1 LEVSYV
7 GVNAAQ
13 REIMDVVVYHPT
25 EAVHIDGASSRL
37 DSMVFSSVL
46 ACMRYNYE
54 KKLIASQGDLFF
66 VKREDFRAYVGRD
79 ESNNDDDIIES
90 CNKMFDI
97 KFRWNTLSKGKVRFG
112 GQLNFLSTFSL
123 TERAGHY
130 AFRVNPDLTRMINF
144 LRPQLYGK
152 YRLLQLQALTGHYS
166 RRLFVFLMDDL
177 GRAHGEGEPEQHVTE
192 PCKVETLKDYLN
204 ASQYP
209 RYKEFKFFRAE
220 VLNEAMADI
229 SSHSG
234 YKIDLVLHKVG
245 RNVDAVSFKLSRN
258 VQLFLSLGPAIGR
271 DALADDMRSFG
282 IDKSV
287 SGKWLSAF
295 PVSDV
300 QRVWDYVKEMHQ
312 KAPKTN
318 LAGYMVTCL
327 KQKGLVGELTVKA
340 KRDEIQKELEGVQA
354 KMRAVRQQCEADF
367 AAATRQDWLAL
378 QSDERASLWQSLES
392 VQERRIPTWCAMG
405 IKATSLDAFLV
416 DATLVERLC
425 GSAPVVESFFGEFR
439 AAMYARFGGGGTKL
453 LAIMA
458 ANGYEDLRKTAARL
472 EQQLNGTASAAAA

>member
-1 LEVSYV
+1 VDHVS
-7 GVNAAQ
+7 VNAAQ
-13 REIMDVVVYHPT
+13 REILDVVVYHPT

-46 ACMRYNYE
+46 ACMRYSYE

-66 VKREDFRAYVGRD
+66 VKREDFRAYVGRAA
-79 ESNNDDDIIES
+79 SNNDDDIIES

-97 KFRWNTLSKGKVRFG
+97 KFRWNTMSKGKVRFG

-123 TERAGHY
+123 TERPGHY

-177 GRAHGEGEPEQHVTE
+177 GRMHGEGEPELHVTE
-192 PCKVETLKDYLN
+192 PCKVETLKSYLN

-234 YKIDLVLHKVG
+234 YKIELVLHKLG

-258 VQLFLSLGPAIGR
+258 VQLFLSLGPASGR
-271 DALADDMRSFG
+271 DALVDDMRGYG
-282 IDKSV
+282 IEKSA
-287 SGKWLSAF
+287 SAKWLSAL

-312 KAPKTN
+312 KS
-318 LAGYMVTCL
+318 L
-327 KQKGLVGELTVKA
+327 KQKGLVGELLAKA
-340 KRDEIQKELEGVQA
+340 RRAETQKALDEVQA
-354 KMRAVRQQCEADF
+354 KMRAIHQRCEIDF
-367 AAATRQDWLAL
+367 AAATRADWLGLSA
-378 QSDERASLWQSLES
+378 DERASLWQSLES

-405 IKATSLDAFLV
+405 IKAASLDAFLV
-416 DATLVERLC
+416 DGKLVEMLC
-425 GSAPVVESFFGEFR
+425 GSAPAVEAFFGEFR

-453 LAIMA
+453 LAIKA
-458 ANGYEDLRKTAARL
+458 ANGYEDLRKKAASL
-472 EQQLNGTASAAAA
+472 EQQLHGKDIVIAA

>member
-1 LEVSYV
+1 MNMNV
-7 GVNAAQ
+7 AQ

-25 EAVHIDGASSRL
+25 EAAHIDGASSRL

-46 ACMRYNYE
+46 ACMRYSYE

-66 VKREDFRAYVGRD
+66 VKREDFRAYVGRED
-79 ESNNDDDIIES
+79 SNKDDDIVES
-90 CNKMFDI
+90 CNKLFDI

-123 TERAGHY
+123 TERDGY
-130 AFRVNPDLTRMINF
+130 FAFRVNPDLTRMINF

-177 GRAHGEGEPEQHVTE
+177 GRTHGEGEPEEHFTE

-229 SSHSG
+229 GQHSG
-234 YKIDLVLHKVG
+234 YRVELVLHKVG
-245 RNVDAVSFKLSRN
+245 RNVDAVSFKLTRN
-258 VQLFLSLGPAIGR
+258 VQLFLSLGTSNSK
-271 DALADDMRSFG
+271 DALAADMRGFG
-282 IDKSV
+282 IDKGV
-287 SGKWLSAF
+287 SAKWMAAF
-295 PVSDV
+295 PLSDV

-312 KAPKTN
+312 KDPKSN
-318 LAGYMVTCL
+318 VAGYMVTCL
-327 KQKGLVGELTVKA
+327 RQKGLVAELTTKA
-340 KRDEIQKELEGVQA
+340 KKGEVQA
-354 KMRAVRQQCEADF
+354 KLEAVRAKMREVRQRCESDF
-367 AAATRQDWLAL
+367 STATRQDWLAL
-378 QSDERASLWQSLES
+378 SDEDRVSLWHSLES

-405 IKATSLDAFLV
+405 IKAATLEGFLV
-416 DATLVERLC
+416 DSSLVDQLC
-425 GSAPVVESFFGEFR
+425 TSMQPVEPFFGEFR
-439 AAMYARFGGGGTKL
+439 AGMYARFGGGGTKL
-453 LAIMA
+453 LAVLA
-458 ANGYEDLRKTAARL
+458 ANGFEALRVQADDLEK
-472 EQQLNGTASAAAA
+472 QMK